1 MTTPQPLVFCRLHP
15 GAAAAAPSGRRVA
28 WVAALAL
35 LLTPWL
41 SACSTLDV
49 PRAQAYP
56 ASDQQKARAV
66 HHWDLL
72 AHDVASRIAT
82 GPTAAALPA
91 GQAYHLEAVSTSPFH
106 QAFSALLLTRL
117 VNQGLSLST
126 QPADGERAHAVI
138 RFDVQVVQHGS
149 GVFNSSQAPAT
160 LLAAGLSVVR
170 NWELHPPTG
179 AGALAAGLAVGAL
192 ADVSRTALSGTAAGG
207 PTRTEVLVSST
218 VLHGHRIVTR
228 TSDVYYI
235 DADDTA
241 LFLPPPPP
249 PPPPPAAPVKQWRVI
264 GS

>member
-1 MTTPQPLVFCRLHP
+1 MTAPQPPVLCRP
-15 GAAAAAPSGRRVA
+15 APRRGAPSFTGRGAV
-28 WVAALAL
+28 WAAGVAL
-35 LLTPWL
+35 LLGPWL
-41 SACSTLDV
+41 SACTTLDV

-91 GQAYHLEAVSTSPFH
+91 GQSYHLEAVSTSPFH
-106 QAFSALLLTRL
+106 QAFSALFLTRL

-126 QPADGERAHAVI
+126 QPADGERPHAVI

-149 GVFNSSQAPAT
+149 GVFNGSQAPAT
-160 LLAAGLSVVR
+160 VLAAGLAVVR
-170 NWELHPPTG
+170 NWERHPPAG

-192 ADVSRTALSGTAAGG
+192 ADVSRNALSGTAAGG

-249 PPPPPAAPVKQWRVI
+249 PPPPPAAPVKQWKVI